1 MKSLQHFILL
11 FFGVFC
17 LCSCSEVGTTLSY
30 ASLLSRVINTP
41 AVEYGI
47 AFTPAGDSCFFVRH
61 EGQWGRPDNPP
72 ASVYLT
78 TFENGGWSD
87 PELAFFSQDSTHE
100 DDVFVSPDGNAIYFV
115 SNRMYRGKPG
125 KGGDIW
131 RVEKVAGSWGEP
143 EPLDSRINTAGME
156 LSPVTNRRGDLYFAS
171 VRPGGLG
178 QGDIYVAKKQAD
190 GRYADPE
197 LLQTISSEHG
207 EWNVFVAPDD
217 QWLIFE
223 SSGRP
228 GSRSSY
234 GDLYISEN
242 SNGFW
247 QEPRALK
254 SINTPGSDLNVR
266 LGPDGQFLFYAC
278 TFYEDGINADIIRV
292 PMSRVR

>member
-30 ASLLSRVINTP
+30 ASLLSKVINTP

-115 SNRMYRGKPG
+115 SNRLYPGKPG
-125 KGGDIW
+125 EGT
-131 RVEKVAGSWGEP
+131 RYLAGRESQCRQLGR
-143 EPLDSRINTAGME
+143 S
-156 LSPVTNRRGDLYFAS
+156 LSPAG
-171 VRPGGLG
+171 
-178 QGDIYVAKKQAD
+178 
-190 GRYADPE
+190 
-197 LLQTISSEHG
+197 
-207 EWNVFVAPDD
+207 
-217 QWLIFE
+217 
-223 SSGRP
+223 
-228 GSRSSY
+228 
-234 GDLYISEN
+234 
-242 SNGFW
+242 
-247 QEPRALK
+247 
-254 SINTPGSDLNVR
+254 
-266 LGPDGQFLFYAC
+266 
-278 TFYEDGINADIIRV
+278 
-292 PMSRVR
+292 